1 MENKAMPNNPHTK
14 QTEDTSRFG
23 NVYAPMEQLEAEDK
37 KAIEAQYVN
46 SYSYTKSQRIAGLV
60 AVVIV
65 LGLVIWGVVT
75 LFMSI
80 INLMN

>member
-1 MENKAMPNNPHTK
+1 MPNNPNSK

-23 NVYAPMEQLEAEDK
+23 TIYAPVEELEAEDK
-37 KAIEAQYVN
+37 KAIEASYVN
-46 SYSYTKSQRIAGLV
+46 SYSYTKSQRIAGLI

-80 INLMN
+80 INLINA

>member
-1 MENKAMPNNPHTK
+1 MENKVMPNNPNPK

-23 NVYAPMEQLEAEDK
+23 TIYAPEQLEAEDK
-37 KAIEAQYVN
+37 KALETLYVN
-46 SYSYTKSQRIAGLV
+46 SYSYSKSQRIAGLI
-60 AVVIV
+60 AVFVV

-80 INLMN
+80 INLIS